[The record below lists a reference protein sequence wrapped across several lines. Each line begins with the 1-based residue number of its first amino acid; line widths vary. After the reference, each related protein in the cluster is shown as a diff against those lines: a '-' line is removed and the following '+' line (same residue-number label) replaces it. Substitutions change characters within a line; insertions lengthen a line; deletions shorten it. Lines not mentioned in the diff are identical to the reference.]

1 MIVVGLN
8 AADFDKGLRN
18 LELAAVNLLPVC
30 EDIGQEVVNTTL
42 RRFETST
49 APDGTKWEPNS
60 PVTMGRLIGTNMRKK
75 DGTLNKR
82 GELRVASKKPLI
94 SESRLLSTEVHSVV
108 GPTGVTVGSNKV
120 QAAMMHFGGK
130 KADFPHLWG
139 DIPAR
144 NFVGLSAADEREI
157 LALMLDHL
165 QRAARR

>member
-8 AADFDKGLRN
+8 AADFDKGLRK
-18 LELAAVNLLPVC
+18 LELAAVNLLPVY
-30 EDIGQEVVNTTL
+30 EDIGQEVVNSTL

>member
-8 AADFDKGLRN
+8 AAGFERGLRN
-18 LELAAVNLLPVC
+18 LELAAVNLLPVY
-30 EDIGQEVVNTTL
+30 EDIGQELVNTTL

-49 APDGTKWEPNS
+49 APDGSPWAPNS
-60 PVTMGRLIGTNMRKK
+60 PVTMGRLIGANMRKK

-82 GELRVASKKPLI
+82 GEQRIASKKPLI
-94 SESRLLSTEVHSVV
+94 GETRLLSTEIHAVV
-108 GPTGVTVGSNKV
+108 GASGLMVGSNKV
-120 QAAMMHFGGK
+120 QAAMMHFGGT

-144 NFVGLSAADEREI
+144 PIIGLSHADELEVQ
-157 LALMLDHL
+157 ALMLDHL

>member
-1 MIVVGLN
+1 MIVIGLD
-8 AADFDKGLRN
+8 ATGFSQGLRN
-18 LELAAVNLLPVC
+18 LEHAAVNLLPVY

-49 APDGTKWEPNS
+49 APDGTQWEPNS
-60 PVTMGRLIGTNMRKK
+60 PVTMGRLIGANMRKK
-75 DGTLNKR
+75 DGSLNKR
-82 GELRVASKKPLI
+82 GEQRVASKKPLI
-94 SESRLLSTEVHSVV
+94 GETRLLSTEIHSVV
-108 GPTGVTVGSNKV
+108 NPSGVTVGSNKV

-130 KADFPHLWG
+130 REDFPHLWG

-144 NFVGLSAADEREI
+144 NFVGLNGADEREI

>member
-1 MIVVGLN
+1 M
-8 AADFDKGLRN
+8 
-18 LELAAVNLLPVC
+18 
-30 EDIGQEVVNTTL
+30 
-42 RRFETST
+42 
-49 APDGTKWEPNS
+49 
-60 PVTMGRLIGTNMRKK
+60 
-75 DGTLNKR
+75 
-82 GELRVASKKPLI
+82 
-94 SESRLLSTEVHSVV
+94 LSTEIHSVV

-144 NFVGLSAADEREI
+144 NFVGLSSADAREI